1 MFQRLKF
8 ISTQIIYDLRTGLLF
23 RPTIIAVS
31 LAIFA
36 IVLTHMEERGDLYLS
51 LTNWMPWA
59 FKGET
64 ASAQIVIGTIAGS
77 IMTITTIIYSIM
89 IMALTMASMQFSPRI
104 LNSFM
109 RDPVNQIILGIFT
122 GTFIYCLLVL
132 RTIRG
137 EPSPFVPDTSISIGI
152 LLALFCLGSLIYFIH
167 YISLFIQLNHIVNHI
182 AGDTEH
188 VIKNVFP
195 EKATQQ
201 IKFYTEHLIP
211 VSESEPV
218 FSKYT
223 GYIQLIDDKSLG
235 KLAKRYAVKL
245 FVKYPV
251 GGFVIA
257 GNPIVFVAPAG
268 KTDKKF
274 CQVCLEAFDIGP
286 VRTMQQ
292 DVGFGIRQIVDIA
305 LKAISPAVND
315 PTTATTCIDHLG
327 RLLILLAKRHISPW
341 EIKDPF
347 SGDVIV
353 SLRKINFHDALELA
367 FTQIRQYGK
376 SDMAVTLAML
386 RVIKEIASSTGN
398 TKYHEYLWH
407 HVELIEEVTKNYFSS
422 KEVKDFIRLKED
434 IEKIMALK
442 LP

>member
-1 MFQRLKF
+1 
-8 ISTQIIYDLRTGLLF
+8 
-23 RPTIIAVS
+23 
-31 LAIFA
+31 
-36 IVLTHMEERGDLYLS
+36 
-51 LTNWMPWA
+51 
-59 FKGET
+59 
-64 ASAQIVIGTIAGS
+64 
-77 IMTITTIIYSIM
+77 
-89 IMALTMASMQFSPRI
+89 
-104 LNSFM
+104 
-109 RDPVNQIILGIFT
+109 
-122 GTFIYCLLVL
+122 
-132 RTIRG
+132 
-137 EPSPFVPDTSISIGI
+137 
-152 LLALFCLGSLIYFIH
+152 
-167 YISLFIQLNHIVNHI
+167 
-182 AGDTEH
+182 
-188 VIKNVFP
+188 
-195 EKATQQ
+195 
-201 IKFYTEHLIP
+201 
-211 VSESEPV
+211 
-218 FSKYT
+218 
-223 GYIQLIDDKSLG
+223 
-235 KLAKRYAVKL
+235 
-245 FVKYPV
+245 
-251 GGFVIA
+251 
-257 GNPIVFVAPAG
+257 
-268 KTDKKF
+268 
-274 CQVCLEAFDIGP
+274 
-286 VRTMQQ
+286 MQQ